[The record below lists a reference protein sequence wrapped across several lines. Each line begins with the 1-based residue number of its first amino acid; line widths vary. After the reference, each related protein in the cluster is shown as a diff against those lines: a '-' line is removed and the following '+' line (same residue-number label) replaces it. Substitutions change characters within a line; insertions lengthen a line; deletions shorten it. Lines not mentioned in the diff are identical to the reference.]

1 MIRSLMRELDAAPGN
16 IGLHDVLAH
25 ALEAAGN
32 RVGALAHRVAVD
44 TLKMLGETGRDAP
57 ALALYNLATV
67 YYLKGDNLAACDW
80 FERALAHAPG
90 LAIAHQNY
98 AAVLDRLDRKD
109 DAATHRRRAY
119 ELQRVYVEPAAN
131 APRRVLILCSA
142 RVASN
147 IPFDTLLPPQVAFRI
162 KYAIDCADEAEDATL
177 PPFDLVFNAIG
188 EPDVAVPLTPRLEA
202 FARRCDRPLLNRP
215 SAVAATQRHRLP
227 AMLAGIDDALTA
239 PCIRL
244 DEVPGSREALA
255 SRLADAAIGAPL
267 LMRPLST
274 HGGEGVQL
282 HASVDTLWSALEVH
296 AAACYLTQFFDYRS
310 ADGYYRKCRVM
321 FIDGRPYPYH
331 LAISPHWMV
340 HYVTADMTSASWK
353 LDEER
358 RFLDDMGA
366 ALGERALR
374 AVEAI
379 GRRLALDYAGI
390 DFTVLEDGRV
400 LVFEANATMLVHRE
414 ARDGVLAHKNA
425 YVQRILDA
433 FEQMQASRVSE
444 YGAAPGR

>member
-1 MIRSLMRELDAAPGN
+1 
-16 IGLHDVLAH
+16 
-25 ALEAAGN
+25 
-32 RVGALAHRVAVD
+32 
-44 TLKMLGETGRDAP
+44 
-57 ALALYNLATV
+57 
-67 YYLKGDNLAACDW
+67 
-80 FERALAHAPG
+80 
-90 LAIAHQNY
+90 
-98 AAVLDRLDRKD
+98 
-109 DAATHRRRAY
+109 
-119 ELQRVYVEPAAN
+119 
-131 APRRVLILCSA
+131 
-142 RVASN
+142 
-147 IPFDTLLPPQVAFRI
+147 
-162 KYAIDCADEAEDATL
+162 
-177 PPFDLVFNAIG
+177 
-188 EPDVAVPLTPRLEA
+188 
-202 FARRCDRPLLNRP
+202 
-215 SAVAATQRHRLP
+215 
-227 AMLAGIDDALTA
+227 
-239 PCIRL
+239 
-244 DEVPGSREALA
+244 
-255 SRLADAAIGAPL
+255 
-267 LMRPLST
+267 
-274 HGGEGVQL
+274 
-282 HASVDTLWSALEVH
+282 
-296 AAACYLTQFFDYRS
+296 
-310 ADGYYRKCRVM
+310 M